1 MECFR
6 QEYWSRWP
14 LPTPGNLP
22 NPEIDFTSLAFPAL
36 ASGFFTT
43 SITWEAPQKGAEDLN
58 KHLSKK
64 ERDGQKSHDKMHNT
78 VRTGFGISKKKAP
91 DSTKFFQ
98 EFKKN

>member
-1 MECFR
+1 MTKN
-6 QEYWSRWP
+6 
-14 LPTPGNLP
+14 LGGTPDKLLVL
-22 NPEIDFTSLAFPAL
+22 FCVLLYPASFL
-36 ASGFFTT
+36 
-43 SITWEAPQKGAEDLN
+43 IQILKKG
-58 KHLSKK
+58 LSKK